1 MISGDAVQSA
11 ASQLPGASVEVPV
24 QLCPVAV
31 AAQTCHNLGIFD
43 ESHVAVQSFHRFCLI
58 GLGKLRVEREYD
70 FEALKSFQATLQ
82 SRCGRSASY
91 LLHGAGATGE
101 DEPLSNRDYV
111 ARLNSGAY
119 HPDTVRRWFPATDDT
134 MDTVILYD
142 LLNFMHA
149 ARRAK
154 TTYMHT
160 VRKRICL
167 AATSAD
173 GMLIKQGHMFDEE
186 SGMNFGAASGP
197 YGIERGRQLDALD
210 DDGLRKYLADDPL
223 AVEMDEYMIATAD
236 GAVAHQTGGSMADA
250 EAMCDIY
257 CDKCAVAERELG
269 WGHRSTTGRRLAGRH
284 GDKGEVRRARGGP
297 RRGVRERDADRGFPS
312 DDEPDHGG
320 RYVPHAA
327 IDAAPEGNGV
337 RADRFKSSLIE
348 FGPDGP
354 HELKS
359 IRNASK
365 NHYLRVGG
373 HLCGHRVVECL
384 WHDADQERQ
393 KKVRK
398 ATTKTAVVARNKFS
412 DADAMAVF
420 EPELSTAMLSDA
432 DRAAKSSRIVITLG
446 PEPYR
451 SPLKNPKRLYNM
463 PYGAAWDAKSGVLL
477 YTDKGRGELRSLKM
491 MDIPAPNAMVLSG
504 LVEPTGVALR
514 GDVAYA
520 AFAIVLSDP
529 GNGIATKIFVGEDE
543 VGDISAK
550 DDNTVA
556 VAMTRCIVV
565 LHRAKGLWTVTR
577 LPTFDNAKFRGVSW
591 SPDPMIIYGVDES
604 QNCIWQLKAGGG
616 PPTRIAGTQKRGAL
630 SIGGRATA
638 CALQGPT
645 FCCQVGE
652 SIVFAETAAGQLRL
666 LTDIYP
672 WVHRVMSTV
681 ASWACS
687 FEHTADAAAHTT
699 SLADAVKATRALD
712 ELLCELHH
720 QNYVVTGR
728 RGADAQGPVGNVS
741 ACVRAC
747 VSCKIGFYERHP
759 RRGAGA
765 PRRRA
770 GPRRRVRDPR
780 NEKFSLPCGA
790 ARRGVSFP
798 ALAGARDWQTMETF
812 RDHYSCDGARAATE
826 IYTLQ
831 KAGRR
836 GRSKEAKAERKTA
849 VADAALM
856 RGVAERL
863 KGKRQAPPK
872 ARGMEGPGAYVDAR
886 WAPISAGVADQEVRA
901 RQLALDDA
909 PLADAGRGGDRRTLL
924 FRAGDLVIVDY
935 DGDARLAQLRR
946 DDGER
951 DEETNSV
958 AYETSRFAWVEV
970 EARNICAGVR
980 KEKIFAVE
988 YNKDASRRIA
998 SFRVYDDEAERLT
1011 SIWRHGGDLDD
1022 TPPPSDDDDD
1032 DSDDE
1037 PSGGGRKRK
1046 RNVLLRGY
1054 QL

>member
-11 ASQLPGASVEVPV
+11 ASQLRGASVEVPV

-91 LLHGAGATGE
+91 LLHGAGAAGE

-236 GAVAHQTGGSMADA
+236 GAVVGHLGASMKSPGGGAATIIAGVARYLPIVACFGCVLEAHQTGGSMADA

-269 WGHRSTTGRRLAGRH
+269 WGHTCEEHDGLPSWQLRVCSTCEAKNEVCYSCVVLGHNQDAGSPADTAIKARCA
-284 GDKGEVRRARGGP
+284 ERAAVPAAASASATRT
-297 RRGVRERDADRGFPS
+297 ADSPS

-348 FGPDGP
+348 FGSDGP
-354 HELKS
+354 HDLKS

-420 EPELSTAMLSDA
+420 EPKLSDAMLSDA

-451 SPLKNPKRLYNM
+451 SPLKNPKSLYNM

-514 GDVAYA
+514 GDVAYVACGALASGRAGSVVFVDVASALDPRRRTATDDGAGDGAGDGNNATLTATNTSKRRKRQELTLSAAEGVHGSLVLRPYGLATSGFGLFATDRLAKA

-712 ELLCELHH
+712 ELFSELHH

-747 VSCKIGFYERHP
+747 VSCKIGFYERVITTLAALGVPAHVA
-759 RRGAGA
+759 REV
-765 PRRRA
+765 RA
-770 GPRRRVRDPR
+770 AVFGTPR
-780 NEKFSLPCGA
+780 NEKFFSTMRALRGA
-790 ARRGVSFP
+790 ASPSRRSSR
-798 ALAGARDWQTMETF
+798 GAR
-812 RDHYSCDGARAATE
+812 RV
-826 IYTLQ
+826 I
-831 KAGRR
+831 GRPW
-836 GRSKEAKAERKTA
+836 
-849 VADAALM
+849 
-856 RGVAERL
+856 
-863 KGKRQAPPK
+863 KR
-872 ARGMEGPGAYVDAR
+872 
-886 WAPISAGVADQEVRA
+886 
-901 RQLALDDA
+901 
-909 PLADAGRGGDRRTLL
+909 
-924 FRAGDLVIVDY
+924 
-935 DGDARLAQLRR
+935 
-946 DDGER
+946 
-951 DEETNSV
+951 
-958 AYETSRFAWVEV
+958 
-970 EARNICAGVR
+970 
-980 KEKIFAVE
+980 
-988 YNKDASRRIA
+988 
-998 SFRVYDDEAERLT
+998 
-1011 SIWRHGGDLDD
+1011 
-1022 TPPPSDDDDD
+1022 
-1032 DSDDE
+1032 
-1037 PSGGGRKRK
+1037 SGGRCPTCSSTCS
-1046 RNVLLRGY
+1046 RGPRRSTRT
-1054 QL
+1054 

>member
-236 GAVAHQTGGSMADA
+236 GAVVGHLGASMKSPGGGAATIIAGVARYLPIVACFGCVLEAHQTGGSMADA

-257 CDKCAVAERELG
+257 CDKN
-269 WGHRSTTGRRLAGRH
+269 
-284 GDKGEVRRARGGP
+284 
-297 RRGVRERDADRGFPS
+297 F
-312 DDEPDHGG
+312 
-320 RYVPHAA
+320 A
-327 IDAAPEGNGV
+327 I
-337 RADRFKSSLIE
+337 
-348 FGPDGP
+348 
-354 HELKS
+354 
-359 IRNASK
+359 
-365 NHYLRVGG
+365 
-373 HLCGHRVVECL
+373 
-384 WHDADQERQ
+384 
-393 KKVRK
+393 
-398 ATTKTAVVARNKFS
+398 
-412 DADAMAVF
+412 
-420 EPELSTAMLSDA
+420 
-432 DRAAKSSRIVITLG
+432 
-446 PEPYR
+446 
-451 SPLKNPKRLYNM
+451 
-463 PYGAAWDAKSGVLL
+463 WDAKSGVLL

-712 ELLCELHH
+712 ELMRAPPPELRGDG
-720 QNYVVTGR
+720 TTR
-728 RGADAQGPVGNVS
+728 RRRAGPRGNVP

-747 VSCKIGFYERHP
+747 VSCKIGFYERVITTLAALGVPAHVA
-759 RRGAGA
+759 REV
-765 PRRRA
+765 RA
-770 GPRRRVRDPR
+770 AVFGTPR
-780 NEKFSLPCGA
+780 NEKFFSTMRALRAASPSGA
-790 ARRGVSFP
+790 PG
-798 ALAGARDWQTMETF
+798 
-812 RDHYSCDGARAATE
+812 GARA
-826 IYTLQ
+826 
-831 KAGRR
+831 
-836 GRSKEAKAERKTA
+836 
-849 VADAALM
+849 
-856 RGVAERL
+856 
-863 KGKRQAPPK
+863 
-872 ARGMEGPGAYVDAR
+872 
-886 WAPISAGVADQEVRA
+886 
-901 RQLALDDA
+901 
-909 PLADAGRGGDRRTLL
+909 
-924 FRAGDLVIVDY
+924 
-935 DGDARLAQLRR
+935 
-946 DDGER
+946 
-951 DEETNSV
+951 
-958 AYETSRFAWVEV
+958 
-970 EARNICAGVR
+970 
-980 KEKIFAVE
+980 
-988 YNKDASRRIA
+988 
-998 SFRVYDDEAERLT
+998 
-1011 SIWRHGGDLDD
+1011 
-1022 TPPPSDDDDD
+1022 
-1032 DSDDE
+1032 
-1037 PSGGGRKRK
+1037 
-1046 RNVLLRGY
+1046 
-1054 QL
+1054 